1 MQRYHAPS
9 SDPLPLVSPQREID
23 RARIAQA
30 TREFLARGG
39 QIQQVGFQMSDQQ
52 PFVITGAK
60 KRAELLAE
68 QLARRLQVQAALG
81 ATPAAAA
88 AALGITEKRARQ
100 LAQDYRIEFKHQR

>member
-60 KRAELLAE
+60 KRAE